1 MPHVTIFGSL
11 NYDLVVTTERV
22 PKGGETIKCDSFA
35 THCGG
40 KGANQALAVRR
51 LSSPKTVGVR
61 MVGRVGQ
68 DAFGQQLK
76 AGLAKAG
83 TDVSQIEE
91 VRGESGVAVI
101 LVERSG
107 ENRILVN
114 AGANGTYVPEDVNV
128 DFFKVDGK
136 TLTDYLVIQNELPT
150 PVVLRAIEV
159 ASDNGIKIVYNP
171 SPMERSI
178 VTPEVISKISYLVV
192 NESELAAL
200 VQENVAVTDLDLTD
214 NYALVGRVEEFRAKY
229 DFKGTVVTT
238 FGGHGIVYSTYG
250 SEAAFVQPFKVK
262 QVVDTT
268 GAGDSFLG
276 AFVGA
281 LADGRSI
288 AEAVQWGAAAGS
300 LAVGRA
306 GAADSIPMVE
316 EARAVVES
324 IDGMGVQETRL
335 V

>member
-11 NYDLVVTTERV
+11 NYDLVVCTNRI
-22 PKGGETIKCDSFA
+22 PQGGETIHCDSFA

-40 KGANQALAVRR
+40 KGANQALAVRK

-76 AGLAKAG
+76 AGLANAG
-83 TDVSQIEE
+83 TDVSLIEE
-91 VRGESGVAVI
+91 IPRESGVAVI
-101 LVERSG
+101 LLERSG
-107 ENRILVN
+107 ENRILVH
-114 AGANGTYVPEDVNV
+114 AGANGTYKPEDVNL
-128 DFFKVDGK
+128 DWFTVDGQG
-136 TLTDYLVIQNELPT
+136 LTDYLVIQNELPI

-159 ASDNGIKIVYNP
+159 AYDNGIKIVYNP
-171 SPMERSI
+171 SPMEQSI
-178 VTPEVISKISYLVV
+178 LTPEVISKISYLVV

-200 VQENVAVTDLDLTD
+200 TQEDFFGTDLSDHD
-214 NYALVGRVEEFRAKY
+214 ALVARVKEVHVKY

-238 FGGHGIVYSTYG
+238 FGGHGTVYSIYG
-250 SEAAFVQPFKVK
+250 SEAIFVKPFKAK

-281 LADGRSI
+281 VATGKSVP
-288 AEAVQWGAAAGS
+288 EAVKWGAAAGC
-300 LAVGRA
+300 LAVGRE
-306 GAADSIPMVE
+306 GAADSIPMLDEAAALVE
-316 EARAVVES
+316 NEP
-324 IDGMGVQETRL
+324 
-335 V
+335 